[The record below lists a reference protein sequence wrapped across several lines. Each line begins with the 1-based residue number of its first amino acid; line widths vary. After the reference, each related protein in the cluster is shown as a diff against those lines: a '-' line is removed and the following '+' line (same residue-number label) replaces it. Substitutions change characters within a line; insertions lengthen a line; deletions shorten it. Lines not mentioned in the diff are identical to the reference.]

1 MPGSRIWYPP
11 RGLAVQQMAAFR
23 HTHNLVF
30 TPSFLHRTIG
40 WGASFR
46 LSEKWPRLL
55 VRRDQALSARTRC
68 WSGRPK
74 FGLARFVP
82 PLMSNVECLLWPR
95 ATVRS
100 WPTVRLRGRAK
111 QLTLDAYPIRARSA
125 CVNFE
130 EHSVPATSG
139 RQTCRLAHLS
149 RAGVPWPCGSRSF
162 RRPRQWRVARCRC
175 EQSG

>member
-1 MPGSRIWYPP
+1 MPRARGMPGSRIWYPP

-100 WPTVRLRGRAK
+100 WPTAEIKKRGWNDRYG
-111 QLTLDAYPIRARSA
+111 QGS
-125 CVNFE
+125 
-130 EHSVPATSG
+130 
-139 RQTCRLAHLS
+139 
-149 RAGVPWPCGSRSF
+149 GVPLSVIKMPNCLHKSCWN
-162 RRPRQWRVARCRC
+162 
-175 EQSG
+175 E